1 MLDFLLYSILPF
13 FFILGFCITIHELGH
28 FIFAK
33 LSKIPVEKFSI
44 GFGPPLIR
52 MKIGE
57 TDFRI
62 AYFPLGG
69 YVKMAGEDEGEIV
82 KKEKQEKTDVPGFYD
97 APIWKRIAVVFFGP
111 LFNIL
116 SAFIVLFVIIFA
128 YGVIVT
134 PFMKITVEES
144 SFYERQGFVTNDS
157 IIAVNGLRVN
167 TWEELW
173 EIVDQEVDNR
183 ARITVMRHDG
193 SVHDIHARIDE
204 DSTGIAPLVPP
215 IAGAL
220 KQNSP
225 ADKAGMKQGDRII
238 SIDDRSINSWSEM
251 VDIVRT
257 SQNTPLRF
265 TWVHGGETMTAAI
278 TPEPFYDPID
288 EDTIGQIGVFM
299 PHGRTHV
306 SVLSAFGLS
315 VQRTTEMIYRVL
327 EIFYQLIT
335 RQIPARQLG
344 GPIAIFK
351 LSTESA
357 QWGFEYLLGLL
368 AIISVNLGLINLF
381 PIPALDGGHIII
393 AAIEAIRH
401 KRFSSRTR
409 LIIQQV
415 GYALI
420 FLLIIFVTF
429 NDITR

>member
-1 MLDFLLYSILPF
+1 
-13 FFILGFCITIHELGH
+13 
-28 FIFAK
+28 
-33 LSKIPVEKFSI
+33 
-44 GFGPPLIR
+44 
-52 MKIGE
+52 
-57 TDFRI
+57 
-62 AYFPLGG
+62 
-69 YVKMAGEDEGEIV
+69 
-82 KKEKQEKTDVPGFYD
+82 
-97 APIWKRIAVVFFGP
+97 
-111 LFNIL
+111 
-116 SAFIVLFVIIFA
+116 
-128 YGVIVT
+128 
-134 PFMKITVEES
+134 MKITVDES
-144 SFYERQGFVTNDS
+144 SYYARQGFVTNDS
-157 IIAVNGLRVN
+157 IIAANGISVTNWEDVWEVVDRERNAEVN
-167 TWEELW
+167 
-173 EIVDQEVDNR
+173 
-183 ARITVMRHDG
+183 ITVVRDDG
-193 SVHDIHARIDE
+193 SVHDIYVLINE
-204 DSTGIAPLVPP
+204 DSAGIAPLVPP

-225 ADKAGMKQGDRII
+225 ADKAGMEQGDTIVAI
-238 SIDDRSINSWSEM
+238 NATAINSWAEM
-251 VDIVRT
+251 VSIVRT
-257 SQNTPLRF
+257 SQNTSLQF
-265 TWVHGGETMTAAI
+265 IWVHKGDTVRSTI
-278 TPEPFYDPID
+278 TPEPFYDPIED
-288 EDTIGQIGVFM
+288 DTIGQIGVFM

-306 SVLSAFGLS
+306 SAVEALVLSA
-315 VQRTTEMIYRVL
+315 QRTTEMIYRVL

-344 GPIAIFK
+344 GPIAIFR

>member
-1 MLDFLLYSILPF
+1 MLDFLFYSILPF
-13 FFILGFCITIHELGH
+13 LFILGFCITIHELGH

-33 LSKIPVEKFSI
+33 ISKIPVEKFSI
-44 GFGPPLIR
+44 GFGPPLVR

-62 AYFPLGG
+62 AYFPFGG

-82 KKEKQEKTDVPGFYD
+82 KKEQPEKTDIPGFYD
-97 APIWKRIAVVFFGP
+97 APIWKRIAVVFCGP

-116 SAFIVLFVIIFA
+116 SAFIVLFVIILA
-128 YGVIVT
+128 YGVITT
-134 PFMKITVEES
+134 PFMKITVDEPS
-144 SFYERQGFVTNDS
+144 YYARQGFTTNDS
-157 IIAVNGLRVN
+157 IIAVNGVRVN
-167 TWEELW
+167 DWEGLW
-173 EIVDQEVDNR
+173 DIVDRTADDRVR
-183 ARITVMRHDG
+183 VTVVRKDG
-193 SVHDIHARIDE
+193 VHDIDARIDE
-204 DSTGIAPLVPP
+204 DSTGMVPIVPP

-220 KQNSP
+220 KQGSP
-225 ADKAGMKQGDRII
+225 AYKAGMKQGD
-238 SIDDRSINSWSEM
+238 SIVSINDTVISNWSEM

-257 SQNTPLRF
+257 AQNKPLRF
-265 TWVHGGETMTAAI
+265 AWVHKGDTITAVI
-278 TPEPFYDPID
+278 TPESFYDPV
-288 EDTIGQIGVFM
+288 EGDTIGQIGVFM
-299 PHGRTHV
+299 PHGRTPV
-306 SVLSAFGLS
+306 SAVRAFVVS

-327 EIFYQLIT
+327 EVFYQLIT

-344 GPIAIFK
+344 GPIAIFR

-381 PIPALDGGHIII
+381 PIPALDGGHIIV

-401 KRFSSRTR
+401 KRFSSKTR
-409 LIIQQV
+409 LIIQQI

-420 FLLIIFVTF
+420 FMLIIFVTF